1 MAIISIGLINK
12 KLLYPL
18 IYLITFAL
26 LNIFWSFYESNL
38 VTLAIESFGTSIGQI
53 LTVFLNIKFK
63 YKFKKNDTIKHKY
76 FKDFSIQFLINVIFS
91 ISSLFGSYLE
101 KVDEKETNNVN
112 KFYINVN
119 KFYINDALIIIFI
132 TIITYFILKEK
143 YYIHHIISIIVIVI
157 LSTSIDLILQN
168 FFGLNVFLVINS
180 ILYVLADSILFSYYK
195 YLIEFQYYY
204 FLDVLLAEGIIHF
217 SISLIS
223 FCVILLVQH
232 LNNSKTILSEF
243 LDYYENF
250 GIGNILLLFFI
261 SLIFKGFFISFLDF
275 LILKELTPN
284 FVIIAYGL
292 ARIPSSIIKLESEYR
307 WIILVISIF
316 QVIFIL
322 FYLEIIE
329 YNFCNLNKN
338 TKRNISEREL
348 KLENYIKANENVD
361 ITDEIT
367 INGYDITEGFKNEDR
382 KLTESSEEEDNIN
395 Y

>member
-1 MAIISIGLINK
+1 M
-12 KLLYPL
+12 
-18 IYLITFAL
+18 
-26 LNIFWSFYESNL
+26 
-38 VTLAIESFGTSIGQI
+38 
-53 LTVFLNIKFK
+53 
-63 YKFKKNDTIKHKY
+63 
-76 FKDFSIQFLINVIFS
+76 
-91 ISSLFGSYLE
+91 
-101 KVDEKETNNVN
+101 
-112 KFYINVN
+112 
-119 KFYINDALIIIFI
+119 
-132 TIITYFILKEK
+132 
-143 YYIHHIISIIVIVI
+143 
-157 LSTSIDLILQN
+157 
-168 FFGLNVFLVINS
+168 
-180 ILYVLADSILFSYYK
+180 ADSILFSYYK

-284 FVIIAYGL
+284 FVVIAYGL
-292 ARIPSSIIKLESEYR
+292 ARIPSSIIELDGVNR
-307 WIILVISIF
+307 WIILIISII
-316 QVIFIL
+316 QVVFIL

-348 KLENYIKANENVD
+348 KLENYINANENVD

-382 KLTESSEEEDNIN
+382 KLTELSEEEDNIN